1 MIDTEKIMMNVLYG
15 INSDDIPEK
24 ERRFIAFV
32 VREHGVTA
40 GIRAAFMG
48 GKNFQKVHN
57 MEDTKKFFTDF
68 TYPKRIIVNGR
79 ATIVIWEDGTKTVVK
94 CMEGTTP
101 DVYSGFTAAL
111 AKRVY
116 GSNTQIKKFLKE
128 KVEIQEK
135 GRK

>member
-1 MIDTEKIMMNVLYG
+1 MIDKEKIMMNVLYG
-15 INSDDIPEK
+15 ISSNDIPEHSRK
-24 ERRFIAFV
+24 FIAYV
-32 VREHGVTA
+32 IHERGVMA
-40 GIRAAFMG
+40 GIRAAFLE
-48 GKNFQKVHN
+48 GKN
-57 MEDTKKFFTDF
+57 KFFA
-68 TYPKRIIVNGR
+68 YPKRIIVNGP
-79 ATIVIWEDGTKTVVK
+79 ATIVYWEDGTKTVVK

>member
-1 MIDTEKIMMNVLYG
+1 MNGFDDAQSILNVLFSNTSY
-15 INSDDIPEK
+15 I
-24 ERRFIAFV
+24 
-32 VREHGVTA
+32 
-40 GIRAAFMG
+40 
-48 GKNFQKVHN
+48 
-57 MEDTKKFFTDF
+57 
-68 TYPKRIIVNGR
+68 PKRIIVNGR
-79 ATIVIWEDGTKTVVK
+79 ATIVYWEDGTKTVVK

>member
-1 MIDTEKIMMNVLYG
+1 MNGFDDAQSILNVLFSSTSY
-15 INSDDIPEK
+15 
-24 ERRFIAFV
+24 
-32 VREHGVTA
+32 T
-40 GIRAAFMG
+40 
-48 GKNFQKVHN
+48 
-57 MEDTKKFFTDF
+57 
-68 TYPKRIIVNGR
+68 PKRIIVNGR
-79 ATIVIWEDGTKTVVK
+79 ATIVYWEDGTKTVVK
-94 CMEGTTP
+94 CMKCTTP